1 MAIALYA
8 DVHIPRAIV
17 EGLRVRHVDVR
28 TAQEDEAAELSDAAL
43 LDRATAL
50 GRALLTFDDDL
61 LAECATRQR
70 QGTVFSGLI
79 FGHPLRVSIG
89 QCIRD
94 LEVMATVGEPEDILN
109 QVEFLPL

>member
-1 MAIALYA
+1 M
-8 DVHIPRAIV
+8 
-17 EGLRVRHVDVR
+17 RHVDVR
-28 TAQEDEAAELSDAAL
+28 TAQEDGADELSDAAL

-50 GRALLTFDDDL
+50 GRALVTFDDDL
-61 LAECATRQR
+61 LAECALRQR
-70 QGTVFSGLI
+70 QGAAFSGLI

-94 LEVMATVGEPEDILN
+94 LEVIATAGEPEDIRN